1 MTPEREAQ
9 LLRLLAEKDAE
20 LARRDERI
28 ADLQTELR
36 FMREKVDLLVRRI
49 FGRSSEQI
57 DPAQLLLEGLW
68 GKAEPPAPDESPEA
82 GAESPSPEEVAAPS
96 AKAAC
101 CRKRSRLPE
110 HLPVEEEVI
119 LPPEVEQ
126 NPQHYRQIGEEVS
139 ERLDYRPARYL
150 RRRTI
155 RPKFV
160 SLAQKARAP
169 LVAPLGAQLAEKLS
183 ATPAM
188 IAHVVVSKYGSHLPL
203 DRQCKILWE
212 RHGLNISRQT
222 LCNWVG
228 LAGHWMRLVYQEV
241 RRDVLGT
248 NYVQVDETPVRY
260 LEAGVSPSRQGYLW
274 TVHRPSLPG
283 LARGPSFYQWHA
295 SRATRCLEEVL
306 GAEFSGVIQCD
317 GYAAYES
324 YAHTHGLEVV
334 ACWAHARRK
343 FYEAKDYHPAVLE
356 VLNLIGRLYGI
367 EKRLRDGGADAV
379 GRERVRQRESAPLL
393 TQIHQLLLGWQLRDR
408 FLPGSSAGKAIS
420 YTLGLWEKLTLFA
433 ARGEIEI
440 DNNLVENVIRPTAV
454 GKKNWLFIG
463 DETAGQ
469 TSAIH
474 FTLVN
479 ECRRLGLDPQ
489 DYYTRTL
496 EKLPCSTTSDLPNL
510 TPAALALQF
519 GIASVQA
526 AAA

>member
-9 LLRLLAEKDAE
+9 LLKLLAEKDAE

-28 ADLQTELR
+28 AALETELR
-36 FMREKVDLLVRRI
+36 FLHEKVDLLVRRM

-68 GKAEPPAPDESPEA
+68 GKAEAPAPDESPEA

-101 CRKRSRLPE
+101 SRKRSRLPE

-126 NPQHYRQIGEEVS
+126 NPEEYRQIGEEVS

-160 SLAQKARAP
+160 SLTQKARAP
-169 LVAPLGAQLAEKLS
+169 LVAPLGAQLAERLS

-203 DRQCKILWE
+203 DRQGKILWE

-274 TVHRPSLPG
+274 TVHRPSPPG
-283 LARGPSFYQWHA
+283 MARGPSFYQWHA

-306 GAEFSGVIQCD
+306 GVEFSGVIQCD

-324 YAHTHGLEVV
+324 YARTHGLEVA

-343 FYEAKDYHPAVLE
+343 FYEAKDHHPAMLE

-367 EKRLRDGGADAV
+367 EKRLRDGGADPAS
-379 GRERVRQRESAPLL
+379 RERVRQRESGPLL
-393 TQIHQLLLGWQLRDR
+393 AQIHQLLLGWQLRDR

-433 ARGEIEI
+433 GRAEIEI
-440 DNNLVENVIRPTAV
+440 DNNLVENIIRPTAV

-463 DETAGQ
+463 DEAAGQ

-474 FTLVN
+474 FTLIN

-496 EKLPCSTTSDLPNL
+496 EKLPRSTTGDLPNL
-510 TPAALALQF
+510 TPAALASELRLVTVQF
-519 GIASVQA
+519 A
-526 AAA
+526 A